1 MRPIQDIGP
10 PTATDEKTD
19 KSSLFCL
26 HGDFSRSYNFGKIIK
41 TVVTRCRIFKLKC
54 TKFDFGWGFAPD
66 PAGGAYSVVA

>member
-10 PTATDEKTD
+10 PTPRTRKLTN
-19 KSSLFCL
+19 LLYFTC
-26 HGDFSRSYNFGKIIK
+26 DFSRSYNFGKIIK
-41 TVVTRCRIFKLKC
+41 IVVTRCRIFKLKC